1 MFERKIPLFKLF
13 GFKVGI
19 DATWFILAVLITWS
33 LAKGVLPHY
42 FPGFSNVTYW
52 WMGVAGALGLFVS
65 IVFHE
70 FCHSLVA
77 RKFGLPMK
85 GITLFIFGG
94 VAEMNKEPENA
105 KSEFFMALVGPLSSL
120 FLAGILFFIYTGGKT
135 ANWSRPVNDVL
146 LYLGWLN
153 IILAGFNMVPAFPLD
168 GGRVLR
174 SILWY
179 AKGDLRWATRISSR
193 LGSGF
198 GLLLMILGII
208 NFITANFI
216 GGLWYFLIG
225 MFIRGA
231 SQMSYRQLLV
241 KNALAGEPISRF
253 MVPDVITAPLSITVS
268 DLIED
273 YFYKY
278 HYKMFPVSENGSL
291 KGCVT
296 TKQIKQLPKEQWSI
310 RKVSDIVQPCSGEN
324 TISPKA
330 DAVKALSLMNNTG
343 NSRLMVVEGEKL
355 LGVISLK
362 DMLKF
367 MALKLDLETGEK
379 ITPGMRCLKN
389 EV

>member
-1 MFERKIPLFKLF
+1 MFGKKIPLFNLF

-19 DATWFILAVLITWS
+19 DATWFILAVLVTWS
-33 LAKGVLPHY
+33 LAEGAFPHY
-42 FPGFSNVTYW
+42 FPGFSNAAYW
-52 WMGVAGALGLFVS
+52 WMGVAGALGLFIS

-77 RKFGLPMK
+77 RKFDLPMK

-105 KSEFFMALVGPLSSL
+105 KSEFFMAIAGPISSVI
-120 FLAGILFFIYTGGKT
+120 LAGMFFIIYTAGKT
-135 ANWSRPVNDVL
+135 INWPGPINGVL
-146 LYLGWLN
+146 VYLGWLN
-153 IILAGFNMVPAFPLD
+153 IILAGFNMIPAFPLD

-174 SILWY
+174 SILW
-179 AKGDLRWATRISSR
+179 AIKGNLQWATRISSG
-193 LGSGF
+193 LGAGF

-208 NFITANFI
+208 NFIGGNFI

-225 MFIRGA
+225 IFIRGA
-231 SQMSYRQLLV
+231 SHMSYRQLLV
-241 KNALAGEPISRF
+241 KNALVGEPISRF
-253 MVPDVITAPLSITVS
+253 MVEDVVAAPSSITVY

-278 HYKMFPVSENGSL
+278 HYKMFPVIDNGTL

-296 TKQIKQLPKEQWSI
+296 TKQIKELSRENWATSRVLDVVK
-310 RKVSDIVQPCSGEN
+310 PCSKEN
-324 TISPKA
+324 TISPDA
-330 DAVKALSLMNNTG
+330 DAMKALSLMNSTG
-343 NSRLMVVEGEKL
+343 NSRLMVIEKNKL

-367 MALKLDLETGEK
+367 MALKLDLEAGEK
-379 ITPGMRCLKN
+379 ITSESELFGN
-389 EV
+389 